1 MAFGGAEITR
11 EVLQVMV
18 VQEKNHVLLAQG
30 PDCRFRPALMVR
42 NPAKTDFCLPKEH
55 LPCFPHAPR
64 EETDTRDDNGQNE
77 ASGGKHQLAAP
88 NMPRL
93 SILLSTK
100 NHARWLHD
108 CIECILAQNFRDFEF
123 LIRDDGSSDETPV
136 ILAEWAKKDSRIKFR
151 THEFSLG
158 VMTSYRSLIEEASG
172 EYLWLTASDDYVHDQ
187 HFLERGFKEISRHP
201 GIGGFFSNCCRIC
214 AETGDW
220 DGWWG
225 WLGFRRILK
234 GHWILGEYQKG
245 RLTIPGAS
253 LIMNKSYFQDIGY
266 YKKEAG
272 TLADLLAGLELA
284 MAKGIIASWRFSITI
299 RVFKNIKSAGTS
311 NNLNDQIKSWAYFES
326 TLRKND
332 KNSIYTKG
340 WAFWRAKILMQ
351 ETGQRVSTRSKG
363 FFDQV
368 KKTSHFYSMELAKL
382 GIKDFHITTE
392 YLYDYLLEMT
402 SLKEFLNKWKRS
414 ILKRLYKVLFLVSK
428 I

>member
-1 MAFGGAEITR
+1 
-11 EVLQVMV
+11 
-18 VQEKNHVLLAQG
+18 
-30 PDCRFRPALMVR
+30 
-42 NPAKTDFCLPKEH
+42 
-55 LPCFPHAPR
+55 
-64 EETDTRDDNGQNE
+64 
-77 ASGGKHQLAAP
+77 
-88 NMPRL
+88 
-93 SILLSTK
+93 
-100 NHARWLHD
+100 
-108 CIECILAQNFRDFEF
+108 
-123 LIRDDGSSDETPV
+123 
-136 ILAEWAKKDSRIKFR
+136 
-151 THEFSLG
+151 
-158 VMTSYRSLIEEASG
+158 
-172 EYLWLTASDDYVHDQ
+172 
-187 HFLERGFKEISRHP
+187 LERGFKEISRHP

-351 ETGQRVSTRSKG
+351 ETGQRVSIRSKG

>member
-1 MAFGGAEITR
+1 M
-11 EVLQVMV
+11 
-18 VQEKNHVLLAQG
+18 
-30 PDCRFRPALMVR
+30 
-42 NPAKTDFCLPKEH
+42 
-55 LPCFPHAPR
+55 
-64 EETDTRDDNGQNE
+64 
-77 ASGGKHQLAAP
+77 
-88 NMPRL
+88 
-93 SILLSTK
+93 
-100 NHARWLHD
+100 
-108 CIECILAQNFRDFEF
+108 
-123 LIRDDGSSDETPV
+123 
-136 ILAEWAKKDSRIKFR
+136 
-151 THEFSLG
+151 
-158 VMTSYRSLIEEASG
+158 
-172 EYLWLTASDDYVHDQ
+172 
-187 HFLERGFKEISRHP
+187 
-201 GIGGFFSNCCRIC
+201 
-214 AETGDW
+214 
-220 DGWWG
+220 
-225 WLGFRRILK
+225 
-234 GHWILGEYQKG
+234 GEYQKG